1 MAEFFFADEH
11 GQLPQQLDWKEV
23 DIIYNEYTRVMTCMH
38 EKLRTFYN
46 LVVVKTLTERERREF
61 GAKIEQS
68 RLVLP
73 GEEPE
78 LDSPQKEE
86 ESKA

>member
-1 MAEFFFADEH
+1 
-11 GQLPQQLDWKEV
+11 
-23 DIIYNEYTRVMTCMH
+23 MH

-86 ESKA
+86 ESKG